1 MNYHDKK
8 FKMVSNSYNGE
19 VSTDIIFHY
28 HQVGHM
34 IHCTYSGGYILLGH
48 LIGRVENDFSINL
61 NYHQINVR
69 NEISTGICHSMP
81 EILPNGKIRIHEKW
95 QWTSGDLSEGVSI
108 LEEI

>member
-48 LIGRVENDFSINL
+48 LI
-61 NYHQINVR
+61 
-69 NEISTGICHSMP
+69 
-81 EILPNGKIRIHEKW
+81 
-95 QWTSGDLSEGVSI
+95 
-108 LEEI
+108 